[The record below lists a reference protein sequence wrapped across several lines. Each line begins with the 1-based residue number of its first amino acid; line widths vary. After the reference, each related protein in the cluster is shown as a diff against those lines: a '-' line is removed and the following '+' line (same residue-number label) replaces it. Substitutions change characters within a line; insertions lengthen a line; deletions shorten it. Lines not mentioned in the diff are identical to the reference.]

1 MKNTI
6 RKAAITIGAIAIMS
20 FSTNAFAERNGEPA
34 YLTEFDSCVAELTS
48 RIDVSDAERLLHVI
62 TKSKRSRLG
71 YALKFNTSVF
81 TAGVESRYS
90 VYCVAKGENA
100 PVKFRFEELDS

>member
-1 MKNTI
+1 MNNTI
-6 RKAAITIGAIAIMS
+6 RKAAITIGAIAVMS
-20 FSTNAFAERNGEPA
+20 FSTSALAERNGEPA

-48 RIDVSDAERLLHVI
+48 RIAAAGAERFRHVI